1 MYQIGN
7 VWDWTRSQYSPH
19 SGYKPLLGAIGEDN
33 GKFMSGQFVL
43 RGGSCATAPFHI
55 PPSYR
60 TFFHP
65 DEA

>member
-1 MYQIGN
+1 MYQMGD

-19 SGYKPLLGAIGEDN
+19 PIGEDN
-33 GKFMSGQFVL
+33 GKFMSGQFAL